1 MKLYRFYFFK
11 IVLDLLMILYLSFYI
26 KEYNLMTMLIFS
38 QILLIIAYP
47 EYLILRMY
55 ITLTGFVP
63 IIISL
68 ILEIIKIFLVK
79 INFYWQENIQKFS
92 NLLMPQKNFSSYQ
105 IMGLFWSYLFYLKLQ
120 QLIHQQLIKKKDF
133 SFF

>member
-1 MKLYRFYFFK
+1 MKLYRFHFFK
-11 IVLDLLMILYLSFYI
+11 IVLDLSMIWYLSFYI

-55 ITLTGFVP
+55 FTLTGFVP

-79 INFYWQENIQKFS
+79 INFYW
-92 NLLMPQKNFSSYQ
+92 
-105 IMGLFWSYLFYLKLQ
+105 
-120 QLIHQQLIKKKDF
+120 
-133 SFF
+133 